1 MQKFDVVV
9 LGAGSSGEVI
19 ASLLAKSGKSV
30 ALIEQHR
37 VGGECPYVACIPSK
51 AMLHSSQSRQN
62 VKNVQKSGG
71 SSISLALDDDETAF
85 AFAAAR
91 RDEIAEHRSDDRATK
106 KLLEENVVIVRGR
119 GRVLRSGVVGVGEE
133 EFGFSDLILSTGS
146 SSNSPSIDGISEIET
161 WTSDEALSTP
171 TRPSSLLIIGGGPVG
186 CELAQMFA
194 RFGTRIFLVEAS
206 AQLAGKEHPEVAQR
220 LAEVLIRDGVQVKL
234 NTSVVK
240 LSSTTERRAFAEL
253 SDGSRIEVER
263 VVIAVGRHPNS
274 ADLGLELID
283 VPLTENGSISVD
295 EHCRVI
301 NTGNIWA
308 AGDVTGVAPFT
319 HTANYQARIVSDN
332 ILGITR
338 EANYGAIPR
347 AIYTDPPVASV
358 GRIVSSEDHID
369 LITARYE
376 LNETARSFTDSGDG
390 GLLILTAD
398 RERKV
403 LVGAAAIGAKADEWL
418 AEATLAIRAEVS
430 LHILRDVVHAFPTYG
445 ECFEP
450 AIRDLIN
457 QVSPCA
463 TVPLTV
469 SDG

>member
-91 RDEIAEHRSDDRATK
+91 RDQIAEHRSDDRATK
-106 KLLEENVVIVRGR
+106 KLLEEGVVLVRGR
-119 GRVLRSGVVGVGEE
+119 GRILRTAVVGVGEE
-133 EFGFSDLILSTGS
+133 EFGYSDLVISTGS
-146 SSNSPSIDGISEIET
+146 SSNHPSIDGIGEIET
-161 WTSDEALSTP
+161 WTSDEALSTSV
-171 TRPSSLLIIGGGPVG
+171 RPASLLIIGGGPVG

-194 RFGTRIFLVEAS
+194 RFGTRTFLVES
-206 AQLAGKEHPEVAQR
+206 SDQLAGKEHPEVAER
-220 LAEVLIRDGVQVKL
+220 LSEVLMRDGVLVKL
-234 NTSVVK
+234 NTSVAK
-240 LSSTTERRAFAEL
+240 LSPTPNRTSHAEL
-253 SDGSRIEVER
+253 SDGSSVEVEK
-263 VVIAVGRHPNS
+263 VVISVGRHPNS
-274 ADLGLELID
+274 ADLGLELIG
-283 VPLTENGSISVD
+283 VPLTENGSIRVD

-301 NTGNIWA
+301 NTENIWA

-319 HTANYQARIVSDN
+319 HTANYQARIVTDN

-338 EANYGAIPR
+338 EANYVAIPR

-358 GRIVSSEDHID
+358 GRMMSSEDNTD
-369 LITARYE
+369 LITARYD
-376 LNETARSFTDSGDG
+376 LNESARTLTDSGAG

-398 RERKV
+398 SKRKV
-403 LVGAAAIGAKADEWL
+403 LVGAAAIGPKADEWL

-450 AIRDLIN
+450 PIRDLLN
-457 QVSPCA
+457 QISR
-463 TVPLTV
+463 
-469 SDG
+469 